1 MVLAPNGHD
10 LDDKEQSIAE
20 LEKDCLTLY
29 RTQGFNCE
37 DIVQGEA
44 HQECYDL
51 KGDLYQISE
60 NQLLREVLDRQDMI
74 KTCNVHKLKRNIE
87 HFTTSIQKLRM
98 LGALLVQ
105 RPVINGVDIDL
116 LCLHVKLKLELAD
129 IDMVIVLAKQ

>member
-1 MVLAPNGHD
+1 MVLAPDHHD
-10 LDDKEQSIAE
+10 LGDKEQSIAE
-20 LEKDCLTLY
+20 LEKDCLALD
-29 RTQGFNCE
+29 RTQSCLCE

-60 NQLLREVLDRQDMI
+60 NQLLREVLDWQDMI
-74 KTCNVHKLKRNIE
+74 KTCDIHKLKRNIK
-87 HFTTSIQKLRM
+87 HFPSSIQKLRM
-98 LGALLVQ
+98 FRALLFQ
-105 RPVINGVDIDL
+105 RPIIDGVDIDL